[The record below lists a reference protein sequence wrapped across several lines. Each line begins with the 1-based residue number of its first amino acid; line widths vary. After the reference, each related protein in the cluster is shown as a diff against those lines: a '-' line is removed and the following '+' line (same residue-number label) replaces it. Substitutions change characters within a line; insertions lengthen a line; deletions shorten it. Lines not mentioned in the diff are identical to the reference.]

1 MADSTGGTA
10 FVGFYWTL
18 PVPRFGFTKLP
29 ASAEEAAKESRTI
42 RYQREMIRQHVAEKQ
57 GRIVGEIAWMEEN
70 PDRGGHF
77 AQEHVEKAFAL
88 CRASDAMLLYVDF
101 GESFGW
107 RKHNEL
113 HRLLAEAPASITC
126 RPLSPD
132 CISIDGELF
141 NPVAH
146 FRKWRSDLEKARFSA
161 DRKEDYAHRIAT
173 LISPFLPPERSVPDY
188 RAAAAFL
195 QERGFMTTTAK
206 PWQADSLRMF
216 LNKYR
221 TDAAVQ
227 GVSVKAPV

>member
-1 MADSTGGTA
+1 MTDSTAGPA

-29 ASAEEAAKESRTI
+29 ASAEEAAAESRTI
-42 RYQREMIRQHVAEKQ
+42 RYQREAVRRHVAEEQ

-101 GESFGW
+101 GERFGW

-113 HRLLAEAPASITC
+113 QRLLADAPVPC

-132 CISIDGELF
+132 SIRIDGELF

-146 FRKWRSDLEKARFSA
+146 FRHWRDDLEKARLSA
-161 DRKEDYAHRIAT
+161 GQKEDYAHRIAA
-173 LISPFLPPERSVPDY
+173 LITPFLSPERSVPDY
-188 RAAAAFL
+188 RGAAAFL
-195 QERGFMTTTAK
+195 QEQGLMTTTGK
-206 PWQADSLRMF
+206 PWRADALRMF

-221 TDAAVQ
+221 LEAAGQV
-227 GVSVKAPV
+227 GSGATPG

>member
-1 MADSTGGTA
+1 MTDSTAGAA

-29 ASAEEAAKESRTI
+29 ASAEEAAAESRTI
-42 RYQREMIRQHVAEKQ
+42 RYQREAVRRHAAERQ
-57 GRIVGEIAWMEEN
+57 GRIVGEIAWMEES

-77 AQEHVEKAFAL
+77 ALEHVEKAFAL

-101 GESFGW
+101 GERFGW

-113 HRLLAEAPASITC
+113 QRLLADAPVPC

-146 FRKWRSDLEKARFSA
+146 FRKWRSDLEKARLTA
-161 DRKEDYAHRIAT
+161 DRKEDYAHRVAA
-173 LISPFLPPERSVPDY
+173 LVSPFLPPERSAPDY

-195 QERGFMTTTAK
+195 QNQGLMTTTGK
-206 PWQADSLRMF
+206 PWKADSLRMF

-227 GVSVKAPV
+227 GVSDETPV